1 MKKIIYILVLTIL
14 ASCKSKQTIGST
26 NTLVPYSRFV
36 KVPIEEVIPIK
47 TSLATDLGRRLLE
60 TCNTSRFKAF
70 TRSEATEKVIQNAT
84 VDKITETC
92 RKINNRNGR
101 FIGIQ
106 LIEITHDI
114 ETDDYTFKYKI
125 EYQKKYFDRELSVV
139 VNSENK
145 VSAINTKEI
154 PNKNF

>member
-1 MKKIIYILVLTIL
+1 
-14 ASCKSKQTIGST
+14 
-26 NTLVPYSRFV
+26 
-36 KVPIEEVIPIK
+36 
-47 TSLATDLGRRLLE
+47 
-60 TCNTSRFKAF
+60 
-70 TRSEATEKVIQNAT
+70 
-84 VDKITETC
+84 
-92 RKINNRNGR
+92 
-101 FIGIQ
+101 

>member
-1 MKKIIYILVLTIL
+1 MKKIIYILVLIIL
-14 ASCKSKQTIGST
+14 ASCKSKQPIATT
-26 NTLVPYSRFV
+26 DPLVPYSRFV
-36 KVPIEEVIPIK
+36 KVPIEEAIPIK

-70 TRSEATEKVIQNAT
+70 SRNEATDKVIQNAT
-84 VDKITETC
+84 VDKITKIC

-101 FIGIQ
+101 FINLQ
-106 LIEITHDI
+106 LLEIMHDI
-114 ETDDYTFKYKI
+114 ETDDYTFRYKI
-125 EYQKKYFDRELSVV
+125 EYEKKYFVRELSVV

-154 PNKNF
+154 PNKKF

>member
-1 MKKIIYILVLTIL
+1 MKKIIYILVLIIL
-14 ASCKSKQTIGST
+14 ASCKSKHTIATTDS
-26 NTLVPYSRFV
+26 LVPYSRFV
-36 KVPIEEVIPIK
+36 KVPIEEAIPIK

-125 EYQKKYFDRELSVV
+125 EYQKKYFDRELNVV